1 MCRMKTEI
9 KIGMKFGKWTV
20 IDDVPIYTKGG
31 QRNVKVQCEC
41 GTIEYK
47 HWSSLRL
54 GKTHKCLKCQRAS
67 RRTNIE
73 VGKTYKEWT
82 VISNAENI
90 KGQLRYKC
98 RCSCGNERYMT
109 STALM
114 SSSRWFKCKQCATH
128 ESIDAITVKNG
139 KLGDL
144 TLSKINSIKARAL
157 QRKIEFNVSIE
168 YLWSL
173 YLSQGKR
180 CAITGD
186 ELPDIKKASLD
197 RTDSKIGYVEGNV
210 QWVTSQANKCKH
222 ILSMSEL
229 YEFAQKVLSHA
240 NQQPSQPLTKL
251 EGSETN
257 P

>member
-1 MCRMKTEI
+1 MRTEI
-9 KIGMKFGKWTV
+9 KEGMTFGKWTV
-20 IDDVPIYTKGG
+20 IDAVPIYTKGG

-41 GTIEYK
+41 GAVEYK

-54 GKTHKCLKCQRAS
+54 GKTKQCLKCARLS
-67 RRTNIE
+67 RRVEAE
-73 VGKTYKEWT
+73 VGKTYKGWI
-82 VISNAENI
+82 VISGAENV

-114 SSSRWFKCKQCATH
+114 NTTRWFKCKQCATQ
-128 ESIDAITVKNG
+128 ESIDGMTIRNG
-139 KLGDL
+139 RVGDL
-144 TLSKINSIKARAL
+144 TLSKVNSIQAKAVL
-157 QRKIEFNVSIE
+157 RKIDFNLSIE

-173 YLSQGKR
+173 YVAQGKR

-186 ELPDIKKASLD
+186 ELPSIRKASLD
-197 RTDSKIGYVEGNV
+197 RIDSKVGYVEGNV

-229 YEFAQKVLSHA
+229 YEFARKVLNNA